1 MKLTLLTIG
10 YAVVLVG
17 SWELQK
23 HDLLLGYTIGV
34 LGVLALTALTV
45 DYLARKIS

>member
-1 MKLTLLTIG
+1 MKLTLLGIA

-23 HDLLLGYTIGV
+23 SDLLLGYTLGV
-34 LGVLALTALTV
+34 FGVLALTVGTI
-45 DYLARKIS
+45 DYLARRMN

>member
-1 MKLTLLTIG
+1 MKLTLLGIA

-23 HDLLLGYTIGV
+23 HDLLLGYT
-34 LGVLALTALTV
+34 LGVFGLLGAVIWFV
-45 DYLARKIS
+45 DYFGFGG

>member
-1 MKLTLLTIG
+1 MKLTLLTIA

-23 HDLLLGYTIGV
+23 TDLLLGYT
-34 LGVLALTALTV
+34 LGVFGILAVTVGTV
-45 DYLARKIS
+45 DYLSRKL

>member
-1 MKLTLLTIG
+1 MKLTLLTIA

-23 HDLLLGYTIGV
+23 YDLLLGYTLGV
-34 LGVLALTALTV
+34 FGVLALTVATV
-45 DYLARKIS
+45 DYLARKL

>member
-1 MKLTLLTIG
+1 MKLTLLTIA

-23 HDLLLGYTIGV
+23 HDLLLGYTLGV
-34 LGVLALTALTV
+34 FGVLALSVATV
-45 DYLARKIS
+45 DHLARKL